1 MILRRSSRWGRKRP
15 QTPASYGGQHR
26 WGRRLDVLCAV
37 LAVVP
42 VLSGCDDTG
51 VLVSPVSLE
60 PLAVQ
65 GGQFFSG
72 PLPTGTGPS
81 VHTITVPNGS
91 THFLAGAQN
100 QTLMGDADKGATAV
114 LVRFADLG
122 SGYWSVPVVMPDIMM
137 SNGALTWTTICDFS
151 QSIPAGPQSLV
162 FNAIDANG
170 NAGPVPGVNQ
180 METLTFL
187 SPVPTGD
194 VVISLVWDSNADLD
208 LHLVAPNGAELDPQH
223 PNTAI
228 TFDGGL
234 PPGTAVLDR
243 DSNANC
249 VEDGYREEDAVFA
262 DAPAPGIYVLRVDMF
277 SACGAPAANFAVTV
291 RVHGAVI
298 KTFNGILLA
307 ADADGGGPGSGLFVT
322 QLSF

>member
-1 MILRRSSRWGRKRP
+1 MILERR
-15 QTPASYGGQHR
+15 HR
-26 WGRRLDVLCAV
+26 WGLGLLFTA
-37 LAVVP
+37 LP
-42 VLSGCDDTG
+42 LLSGCDDTG
-51 VLVSPVSLE
+51 VLVSPVALE
-60 PLAVQ
+60 PIQVQ

-81 VHTITVPNGS
+81 VYALNAPDG

-100 QTLMGDADKGATAV
+100 LMLTGDADKGATAV

-122 SGYWSVPVVMPDIMM
+122 SGYWSVPVAMPDIMM
-137 SNGALTWTTICDFS
+137 SNGALSWTTICNFS
-151 QSIPAGPQSLV
+151 QSVPAGPHSLV

-170 NAGPVPGVNQ
+170 NAGPAPGINQ
-180 METLTFL
+180 AETLIFA
-187 SPVPTGD
+187 SPTPTGD

-208 LHLVAPNGAELDPQH
+208 LHLVAPDGTELDPQH
-223 PNTAI
+223 PTTA
-228 TFDGGL
+228 TMFDGGL

-262 DAPAPGIYVLRVDMF
+262 TQPAPGIYVVRVDMF
-277 SACGAPAANFAVTV
+277 SACGAPAADFAVTV
-291 RVHGAVI
+291 RVHGEVI
-298 KTFNGILLA
+298 KTFPGILLA